1 MNGLGISLRDVI
13 EAAIAFGI
21 IAAQLRSVRASLR
34 DQGRRIGKMGGRIGR
49 LNRQLVALKAKKDLN

>member
-21 IAAQLRSVRASLR
+21 IAANLRSVRASLR
-34 DQGRRIGKMGGRIGR
+34 NQGRRLGRVER
-49 LNRQLVALKAKKDLN
+49 ELVAIKARKDVN